1 MVYKHLNTSYVTVK
15 QVQELGFLGQDLYLN
30 TSYVTVKPDCAVTAE
45 ILKPEFK
52 YIICYC

>member
-1 MVYKHLNTSYVTVK
+1 MEKYLNTSYVTVK